1 MGAAVVLKSANSR
14 TQKHCIGIETTD
26 SDQSERVKVRFRAQ
40 FSACCLIFHQSLM
53 CVPDP
58 SHVLIAQVI
67 LGFASAADAGSTITA
82 LHSLQ
87 LQHLDHMLSCRHA
100 KWIHASLFV

>member
-1 MGAAVVLKSANSR
+1 M
-14 TQKHCIGIETTD
+14 
-26 SDQSERVKVRFRAQ
+26 
-40 FSACCLIFHQSLM
+40 
-53 CVPDP
+53 
-58 SHVLIAQVI
+58 LIAQVI

-100 KWIHASLFV
+100 NALSRISIRVTYNQPTVHRPLVLCWE